1 MDSAII
7 LTNRVSGASGL
18 ITCVVCNLE
27 IITPVSLDGTDGL
40 VKPSS
45 ASHSSLYNSP
55 SLSHDAVCW
64 YFGTM
69 RTDVNPRAGSQ
80 RSGAESAPLG
90 PGAAAS
96 SEERQR
102 WLGWDCGQSLA

>member
-27 IITPVSLDGTDGL
+27 IITPMSLDGL

-55 SLSHDAVCW
+55 SLSRDAVCW

-69 RTDVNPRAGSQ
+69 RADVNPRAGSQ
-80 RSGAESAPLG
+80 RSGAGSAPLG